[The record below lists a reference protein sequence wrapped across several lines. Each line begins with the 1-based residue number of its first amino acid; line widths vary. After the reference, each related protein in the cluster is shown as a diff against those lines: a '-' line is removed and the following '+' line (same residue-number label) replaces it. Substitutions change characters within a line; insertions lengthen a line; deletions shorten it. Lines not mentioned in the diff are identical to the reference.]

1 MKKKVKLTQLG
12 EEIIMLG
19 VIGLIILGALFFQ
32 AFVRIPQ
39 LENAE
44 IIILK

>member
-12 EEIIMLG
+12 EKIIMLG
-19 VIGLIILGALFFQ
+19 VIGLIVLGALFFQ

-39 LENAE
+39 LENTK
-44 IIILK
+44 IILK